1 MVTTARK
8 LLDLLTGRE
17 KIQLGALS
25 IGQVCVGFMEM
36 AGVASI
42 MPFIAVVANPGVIQS
57 NHWLK
62 LVYDFFGFVSP
73 KGFLFSLGVLVFGML
88 LLTNLLKAL
97 MTWFS
102 FTYDNR
108 LASSL
113 ARRLLA
119 SYLSRPYEFFLTRN
133 TVDMGKNVF
142 NEAKTIVAT
151 VLGPSIQLLS
161 GLSGAFFIL
170 ILLLLVNP
178 SIAVTIAI
186 VLGGSYGAIYLVT
199 ARRMGSVTRV
209 QWEANTLKFKL
220 ASEALSGIKDLRIR
234 GRAGVFLERFSV
246 QAQRHAHAN
255 AVAGIISALPRFAL
269 ETVAFG
275 GILLI
280 VLLML
285 GSEQNTSEVLPILAL
300 YAFAG
305 YRLLPAIQQIFST
318 VSTVRYNL
326 PALACVHQDLKGE
339 GTVVDPEHKLAE
351 SPNVQPLPFRRNLV
365 LRGLSYGYPGTHEP
379 ALKEMNLTI
388 VPNTSIGLVGATG
401 SGKTTTVDLIL
412 GLLTPTFGQLLVDD
426 IEITSDN
433 IARWRR
439 NLGYVPQQIFLSD
452 DTITHNIAFGVPEQ
466 EIDMAAVIRAARIAN
481 LHKFIEKELS
491 DGYDTVIGERG
502 VRLSGGQRQRIGIA
516 RAMYDD
522 PAVLIMDEA
531 TSALDGVTEE
541 AVMEALHTLSGEKT
555 VIIIAHRLT
564 TVKECHVIYLMEAGH
579 IVSQG
584 THDELLTSSLWFK
597 AAARTGP

>member
-351 SPNVQPLPFRRNLV
+351 SPNMQPLPFRRNLV

-439 NLGYVPQQIFLSD
+439 NLGYVPQHIFLSD

-541 AVMEALHTLSGEKT
+541 AVMEALHMLSGEKT